1 MTGSFHAKKLLRELS
16 RLGKRISPL
25 LILTHDYPDPDS
37 LASAWILAFLA
48 QGAAQIRSRIVYGGA
63 IGRKENRLM
72 AERLNIPARPLRR
85 GEVAAAENVALV
97 DTQPHFRNNRFPP
110 RRRPQIIIDHH
121 ARHAETA
128 ADLALI
134 DESVGATT
142 TILGE
147 ALLLSGLKPSRR
159 LATAIVYGIGSET
172 QNLGREATVR
182 DLAVYQAFWPRANVK
197 TLWRISYPRRPTN
210 YFADLARGLRR
221 AFECRGV
228 VVSHLG
234 ALSGPEHVAQIADF
248 LMTCEKSR
256 WVLVTGRHKG
266 RLHVSLR
273 TDDPGGEAGR
283 LLKRILGGLGRGGGH
298 AMIAGGAV
306 RIADEAGELE
316 WREAEERLAAAF
328 LESQGLKDAPLA
340 HSFLDESSKESLC
353 AS

>member
-1 MTGSFHAKKLLRELS
+1 MTGSFHARKLLRELA
-16 RLGKRISPL
+16 RLGKRLSPL

-48 QGAAQIRSRIVYGGA
+48 QGAGGIRSRIAYGGV
-63 IGRKENRLM
+63 ISRKENRLM
-72 AERLNIPARPLRR
+72 ADRLGIPARPLRR
-85 GEVAAAENVALV
+85 GEIAAAENVALV

-128 ADLALI
+128 ADLVLI

-159 LATAIVYGIGSET
+159 LATAAVYGLGSET
-172 QNLGREATVR
+172 QNLGREATMR
-182 DLAVYQAFWPRANVK
+182 DLAVYQAFWPRASVK
-197 TLWRISYPRRPTN
+197 TLWRISYPRRPTE
-210 YFADLARGLRR
+210 YFADLARGIRR
-221 AFECRGV
+221 AYECRGV

-234 ALSGPEHVAQIADF
+234 PLAGPEHVAQIADF

-266 RLHVSLR
+266 RLQVSLR
-273 TDDPGGEAGR
+273 TDDPGGEAGG
-283 LLKRILGGLGRGGGH
+283 LLKRTLGSTGRGGGH
-298 AMIAGGAV
+298 AMIAGGSILV
-306 RIADEAGELE
+306 GEDAGELE
-316 WREAEERLAAAF
+316 WREAEERLASAF
-328 LESQGLKDAPLA
+328 LDSQVKDAPLA
-340 HSFLDESSKESLC
+340 HSFLDDSR
-353 AS
+353 